1 MAVSP
6 LLSEEVVLMVKI
18 GPKEGPCGWEQRSVP
33 LDVDELHQVLNCASA
48 RGCNQCVK
56 CSELALEQMLK
67 QARQKGRSVVTGLER
82 LEADMEF
89 AGAFGL

>member
-1 MAVSP
+1 MIKLDS
-6 LLSEEVVLMVKI
+6 KD
-18 GPKEGPCGWEQRSVP
+18 GPCDWERQIVP
-33 LDVDELHQVLNCASA
+33 LDVEELHQVLNCASG
-48 RGCNQCVK
+48 RGCSHCVK

-67 QARQKGRSVVTGLER
+67 VARKAGRAVVVGLER